1 MEKRVLISM
10 VDYVLERSSKS
21 IEQMTILETF
31 KDGAKITN
39 QIFNYAKFLS
49 MPLTLGM
56 FVPTDEDGNILEKSC
71 DEYKKG
77 CRDCACREYQKALDN
92 VIFKDAV
99 IIDNTPYKSTKRL
112 MINLNHPASFRI
124 YNKFNFRDG
133 YEEITFLPNFSKIV
147 SVEYMTGYGLELTQS
162 AIIKHQI

>member
-1 MEKRVLISM
+1 MESIVLKSM

-56 FVPTDEDGNILEKSC
+56 FVPTDENGNVLEVPLKV
-71 DEYKKG
+71 EYKGK
-77 CRDCACREYQKALDN
+77 RLHDLYKEKYQKALYN
-92 VIFKDAV
+92 VIFEGFTAEKIKDYYVVKSGEMPVWVSWNKSKKAESLLQYSE
-99 IIDNTPYKSTKRL
+99 IILTK
-112 MINLNHPASFRI
+112 
-124 YNKFNFRDG
+124 
-133 YEEITFLPNFSKIV
+133 
-147 SVEYMTGYGLELTQS
+147 S
-162 AIIKHQI
+162 AITKYQI